1 MVFGEILV
9 VPTVFGSHGS
19 QGFLGRP
26 QAGPEKFPRFGVP
39 RVFWTG
45 RRPVQKI
52 LGVFASIFYGF
63 VTILEGKMVK
73 NHTKS

>member
-52 LGVFASIFYGF
+52 LGVFASIFLRICNYFRG
-63 VTILEGKMVK
+63 ENG
-73 NHTKS
+73 

>member
-1 MVFGEILV
+1 MV
-9 VPTVFGSHGS
+9 PRVFWAGRRPAQKSSHG
-19 QGFLGRP
+19 LG
-26 QAGPEKFPRFGVP
+26 FPRFEVP

-45 RRPVQKI
+45 RRPVQKM